1 MATTGGTRTKNMT
14 LGMIG
19 LGRMGGNMTKR
30 LERDGHDVKTYDPG
44 VESTASTLAELRDM
58 LDAPRAFWMMVPSG
72 KVTEATFQEL
82 LGLAERGDTIV
93 DGGNSNFRDSQRRY
107 REAAERGINF
117 VDVGTSGG
125 VWGLEAGY
133 CLMAGGDDEAVTRLE
148 PILLSL
154 APEGGYAHV
163 GGAGAGHFVKMVH
176 NGIEYGLMQAYAEGF
191 EVLEKSEFDLD
202 LHEIAG
208 IWRYGSVVRSWLLE
222 LLHAAFEAEGGK
234 LEKIKGY
241 VEDSGEGRWTIH
253 EAIAED
259 VPVPVITAALF
270 ARFASRQ
277 DESFAAKVNAALRNQ
292 FGGHPVKAAEPES

>member
-1 MATTGGTRTKNMT
+1 MQ

-30 LERDGHDVKTYDPG
+30 LAGDGHDVRTYDPG
-44 VESTASTLAELRDM
+44 VESTAGTLEELCDM
-58 LDAPRAFWMMVPSG
+58 LDAPRAFWMMVPAG
-72 KVTEATFQEL
+72 KITEDTFQTL
-82 LGLAERGDTIV
+82 LELAEPGDTIV
-93 DGGNSNFRDSQRRY
+93 DGGNSNFRDSQRRF
-107 REAAERGINF
+107 EAAAGKQLHF
-117 VDVGTSGG
+117 VDAGVSGG
-125 VWGLEAGY
+125 VWGLKEGY
-133 CLMAGGDDEAVTRLE
+133 CLMVGGDEGPVKRLE
-148 PILLSL
+148 PVFTSL
-154 APEGGYAHV
+154 APVNGYAHV
-163 GGAGAGHFVKMVH
+163 GGPGAGHFTKMVH

-222 LLHAAFEAEGGK
+222 LLVDAFELEGGK

-241 VEDSGEGRWTIH
+241 VEDSGEGRWTIA

-259 VPVPVITAALF
+259 VPVPVISAALF

-292 FGGHPVKAAEPES
+292 FGGHAVKAADQDAG

>member
-1 MATTGGTRTKNMT
+1 VPMQ